1 MKKRLIFQLLLML
14 SVLQTMAQNAVEDK
28 AASAKMLVVNLND
41 GSHERFLLAERP
53 CFVMDGANLNTSKD
67 GTAIVYNRSDILDFT
82 FEDVDPAAIEAMTT
96 PGQLLVRQTADGHLL
111 VSGLN
116 GSDFVSVYSLSGKM
130 LLRERFDNSGR
141 ADVLLPLA
149 KGVNIVNIANKRTL
163 KIQKK

>member
-1 MKKRLIFQLLLML
+1 
-14 SVLQTMAQNAVEDK
+14 MAQNAVEDK

-116 GSDFVSVYSLSGKM
+116 GSDFVSVIRPS
-130 LLRERFDNSGR
+130 F
-141 ADVLLPLA
+141 
-149 KGVNIVNIANKRTL
+149 
-163 KIQKK
+163 